1 MGGVKYWVGWLV
13 GVCLAVL
20 LAAGAVAQT
29 EPPAVDASQPEKTV
43 DKFVFN
49 PKQDLLSLHYD
60 HAPDKDD
67 GQSAAADR
75 SLLETMFGA
84 DWIRGHVVAVSGT
97 YGDNRRDFNPD
108 SDAVMD
114 AVWNDRGGWLDMH
127 GRRVES
133 LEELA
138 ERWEKTLDSGGDVWV
153 KEGGQSDVTFA
164 VVERIKELL
173 PKVDTTRRIHVVQH
187 ADWNEEQTNDAAL
200 AYTKQHTDYVR
211 IRDANAYL
219 NIAGGDEA
227 FVRAATSHL
236 VFGPAWQAA
245 FAYYDPHE
253 RLDFSDTGELMHI
266 CGLGE
271 MSVDQFRRQFL
282 EATGDQQR
290 ETASGK

>member
-1 MGGVKYWVGWLV
+1 MGGVKDRVERLV

-20 LAAGAVAQT
+20 FSAGAVAQT
-29 EPPAVDASQPEKTV
+29 EAPALDASPQVKTGAT
-43 DKFVFN
+43 FVFN

-97 YGDNRRDFNPD
+97 YGENRRDFNPD

-114 AVWNDRGGWLDMH
+114 AVWNERGGWLAMH
-127 GRRVES
+127 TRRIAA
-133 LEELA
+133 LTELT
-138 ERWEKTLDSGGDVWV
+138 ERWAKTLKSGGEVWV

-164 VVERIKELL
+164 VVERIKQLL
-173 PKVDTTRRIHVVQH
+173 PEVDTTHRIHVVQH
-187 ADWNEEQTNDAAL
+187 ADWNEEQTTDAAL
-200 AYTKQHTDYVR
+200 ASTKQHTDYVR

-227 FVRAATSHL
+227 FVRAATSHP
-236 VFGPAWQAA
+236 VFGSAWQAA

-271 MSVDQFRRQFL
+271 LSIDQFRRRFL
-282 EATGDQQR
+282 ETAGD
-290 ETASGK
+290 